1 MLEDEEYR
9 KHAKETVQAFE
20 AEVEQFPWCFAG
32 MLGSVVVGRLGGK
45 GVVVT
50 GLGTNTGEV
59 EKGKAADIVKRL
71 REKVGVGRTVVALGR
86 GVGEWIK
93 ERNSLLE
100 DLDVERE
107 GVMVCE
113 GGVCR
118 QGEEFL

>member
-1 MLEDEEYR
+1 
-9 KHAKETVQAFE
+9 
-20 AEVEQFPWCFAG
+20 

-50 GLGTNTGEV
+50 GLGTNTSEV

-71 REKVGVGRTVVALGR
+71 REKAGVGRTVVALGR

-93 ERNSLLE
+93 ERNLLLK